1 MRNASKLMTVGVLTT
16 LLTGGVV
23 MPAAAHDPASATVDA
38 LERVA
43 PDALDGNVQA
53 PTDGV
58 DDIPFHAELA
68 EGDVSLPT
76 AVGAPVTIDTP
87 EGGIKI
93 ELPFATNQATA
104 QGIAPG
110 VVAYDNANGT
120 TTVSSVKQAGA
131 LQFTTV
137 IETSAAPTEFSY
149 DIAVPEG
156 GSILEGTGGYFIL
169 DSDGEPV
176 ATIAAPWALDANGA
190 SVPTR
195 YEFAGTTLTQVV
207 EHASTK
213 VVYPVVA
220 DPKFEWFNL
229 LPTVKLT
236 RSETSSARTATGL
249 ATVCGWAART
259 TGYLG
264 GAVCGLNAG
273 SIIVNANRAY
283 GAGKCLRLLI
293 GPGVVGGVPY
303 KDGYCR

>member
-1 MRNASKLMTVGVLTT
+1 MKNASKLMTAGVLAT
-16 LLTGGVV
+16 LLTGGSVL
-23 MPAAAHDPASATVDA
+23 PATAQDPASATRDV
-38 LERVA
+38 LERIA
-43 PDALDGNVQA
+43 PEALDGNVQA
-53 PTDGV
+53 STEAVRDS
-58 DDIPFHAELA
+58 PFSVELA
-68 EGDVSLPT
+68 EGDVSLPA
-76 AVGAPVTIDTP
+76 AVSTPAMVDTP
-87 EGGIKI
+87 QGAIAI
-93 ELPFATNQATA
+93 ELPFKANQAKA
-104 QGIAPG
+104 RGIAPG
-110 VVAYDNANGT
+110 VVAYDNANDT
-120 TTVSSVKQAGA
+120 TTISSVKEAGA

-137 IETSAAPTEFSY
+137 IESSSAPTRFSY

-156 GSILEGTGGYFIL
+156 GTIVEADGGYFIL

-176 ATIAAPWALDANGA
+176 ASIAAPWALDAQGA

-195 YEFAGTTLTQVV
+195 YELAGTILTQVV
-207 EHASTK
+207 DHRSTE
-213 VVYPVVA
+213 VAYPVVA

-229 LPTVKLT
+229 LPSVKLT

-264 GAVCGLNAG
+264 GAVCGLNSG

-283 GAGKCLRLLI
+283 GSGKCLRLLI

>member
-1 MRNASKLMTVGVLTT
+1 MRNTSKLVTAGVLAS
-16 LLTGGVV
+16 LLVGGAVL
-23 MPAAAHDPASATVDA
+23 PAAAHDPASATREA
-38 LERVA
+38 LERIA
-43 PDALDGNVQA
+43 PDALDGNAQESTEEVA
-53 PTDGV
+53 DT
-58 DDIPFHAELA
+58 PFSVELA

-76 AVGAPVTIDTP
+76 TVGSPVSVDTP
-87 EGGIKI
+87 QGAIEI
-93 ELPFATNQATA
+93 ELPFEANQAKA
-104 QGIAPG
+104 RGIAPG
-110 VVAYDNANGT
+110 VVAYDNANDT

-131 LQFTTV
+131 VQFTTV
-137 IETSAAPTEFSY
+137 IESSSAPTQFSY

-156 GSILEGTGGYFIL
+156 GTLVEADRGYFIL
-169 DSDGEPV
+169 DSHGEPV
-176 ATIAAPWALDANGA
+176 ATIAPPWALDANGA

-195 YEFAGTTLTQVV
+195 YELAGAILTQVV
-207 EHASTK
+207 DHTSTK
-213 VVYPVVA
+213 VAYPVVA
-220 DPKFEWFNL
+220 DPRFEWFNL
-229 LPTVKLT
+229 LPSVKLT
-236 RSETSSARTATGL
+236 HSETSSARTATGL